1 MGGGRVDGDEESR
14 RGKFFQVGELEDG
27 EVKVKILDTKGE
39 IRFFYCGLPRVFFFF
54 AKKLVSSK
62 DEND

>member
-1 MGGGRVDGDEESR
+1 MGTRGRGGVNSSR
-14 RGKFFQVGELEDG
+14 LRELEDG

>member
-1 MGGGRVDGDEESR
+1 MRGGRVDGDEGSR

-39 IRFFYCGLPRVFFFF
+39 IRFFYCGLPRVFFFLR
-54 AKKLVSSK
+54 K
-62 DEND
+62 N